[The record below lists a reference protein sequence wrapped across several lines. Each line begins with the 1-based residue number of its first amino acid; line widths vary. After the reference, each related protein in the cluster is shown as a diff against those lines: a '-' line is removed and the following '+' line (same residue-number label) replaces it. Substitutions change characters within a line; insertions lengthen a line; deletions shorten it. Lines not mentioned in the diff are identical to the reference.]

1 MVGGGQAATR
11 GQLSH
16 PLRNVFMPW
25 TFAHP
30 AAVLP
35 LRRWCP
41 RQLSFLGLVVGSCT
55 PDLGYHLHR
64 FDIATLA
71 HTLAGLFIVCL
82 PSGVLLAVLLQRFAR
97 LLIRPLPRW
106 HRDALA
112 PLTSGGWPQGGRA
125 WLVMAASVWLGA
137 LTHVVWDAF
146 THHGGWVVQH
156 WALLRGPLPGMGG
169 PAVFHLLQHASSLA
183 GALALAVAYWRF
195 LRGRP
200 PPAQPASDT
209 GRYTLLV
216 LMAVAALIGA
226 TPLALEAATLRGQV
240 YFQYWI
246 VRLAI
251 DGATLFMGLY
261 LLAALWLTWRFRPQ
275 AG

>member
-1 MVGGGQAATR
+1 
-11 GQLSH
+11 
-16 PLRNVFMPW
+16 MPW

-41 RQLSFLGLVVGSCT
+41 RRLSFLGLVVGTCT

-97 LLIRPLPRW
+97 LLIQPLPRR

-112 PLTSGGWPQGGRA
+112 PLTSDRWPQGGRA
-125 WLVMAASVWLGA
+125 WLAMAASVWLGA

-146 THHGGWVVQH
+146 THHSGWVVQH
-156 WALLRGPLPGMGG
+156 WALLRRPLPGMGG
-169 PAVFHLLQHASSLA
+169 PAVFHMLQHASSLA
-183 GALALAVAYWRF
+183 GALALALAYRRF
-195 LRGRP
+195 LREQPLPMR
-200 PPAQPASDT
+200 PASDT
-209 GRYTLLV
+209 RRYALLA
-216 LMAVAALIGA
+216 LMAVAALVGA
-226 TPLALEAATLRGQV
+226 TPLALQAATLHGQV
-240 YFQYWI
+240 YVQFWV

-261 LLAALWLTWRFRPQ
+261 LLAALWLTCRFRPE
-275 AG
+275 AGT

>member
-1 MVGGGQAATR
+1 
-11 GQLSH
+11 
-16 PLRNVFMPW
+16 MPW

-71 HTLAGLFIVCL
+71 HTLAGVFIVCL
-82 PSGVLLAVLLQRFAR
+82 PSGVLLAVLLQRFGR
-97 LLIRPLPRW
+97 LLIQPLPRR

-112 PLTSGGWPQGGRA
+112 PLTSGGWPPRGRA
-125 WLVMAASVWLGA
+125 WLALVVSVCLGA
-137 LTHVVWDAF
+137 LTHVVWDGF
-146 THHGGWVVQH
+146 THHSGWVVQH
-156 WALLRGPLPGMGG
+156 WALLREPLPGTDG
-169 PAVFHLLQHASSLA
+169 PAAFHLLQHASSLV
-183 GALALAVAYWRF
+183 GALALALAYRRF
-195 LRGRP
+195 LQERP
-200 PPAQPASDT
+200 LPMRRELDT
-209 GRYTLLV
+209 GRYALLA
-216 LMAVAALIGA
+216 LMAVAALVGA
-226 TPLALEAATLRGQV
+226 TPLALQAATLNGQV
-240 YFQYWI
+240 YFQFWV

-261 LLAALWLTWRFRPQ
+261 LLAALWLTWRFRPE
-275 AG
+275 AGS